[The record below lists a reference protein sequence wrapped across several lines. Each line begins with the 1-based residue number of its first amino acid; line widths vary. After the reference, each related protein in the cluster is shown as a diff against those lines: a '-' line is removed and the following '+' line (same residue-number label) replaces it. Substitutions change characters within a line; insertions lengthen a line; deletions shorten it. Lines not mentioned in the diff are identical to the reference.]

1 MRAAMSLRRRAR
13 VLYAL
18 LPMFAAASCSGGEKP
33 PPTETPTASG
43 EAAGAA
49 SATAAEW
56 SSDYDAAIARAGREK
71 KAVLA
76 FFTGSDWCPPCKKLT
91 AEVFSTPEFASWA
104 ARHAVLV
111 EFDFPRGYQL
121 EPTLKARNDSF
132 ARVLNVTKFPTVVFM
147 DAAGQELGR
156 LGYVAGGPE
165 AWLAEAEKRLK
176 R

>member
-1 MRAAMSLRRRAR
+1 MSLRRRAR

-18 LPMFAAASCSGGEKP
+18 LPMFAAASCGGGEKP
-33 PPTETPTASG
+33 PPTENPTASG
-43 EAAGAA
+43 ESGGAA
-49 SATAAEW
+49 SSTAAEW

-76 FFTGSDWCPPCKKLT
+76 FFTGSDWCGWCRKLT
-91 AEVFSTPEFASWA
+91 AEVFSTPEFASWS

-111 EFDFPRGYQL
+111 EFDFPRGYEL
-121 EPTLKARNDSF
+121 EPELMKRNASF
-132 ARVLNVTKFPTVVFM
+132 KNLLNVTGFPTVVFL

-156 LGYVAGGPE
+156 VGYVAGGPE